1 MSDFQNIFPAT
12 QENYAELVEVWE
24 ASVRETH
31 DFLPEA
37 NLFFLKSLM
46 ISDFLPMVSIAYAP
60 DEQGAIA
67 GFVGVAEKKVEMLF
81 IKPQNRGQGVGK
93 TLLRYAVCELNAD
106 CVDVNEQNPSA
117 LGFYL
122 KQGFEVIGRSSV
134 DGMGKP
140 FPLLHMKLANAN
152 FEESG

>member
-1 MSDFQNIFPAT
+1 MSDFQKIFPAT
-12 QENYAELVEVWE
+12 PANYAELVEVWE
-24 ASVRETH
+24 ASVRATH
-31 DFLPEA
+31 DFLTDA
-37 NLFFLKSLM
+37 DIRFLKTLM
-46 ISDFLPMVSIAYAP
+46 AKDFLPMVSIAYVP

-67 GFVGVAEKKVEMLF
+67 GFVGVADKKVEMLF
-81 IKPQNRGQGVGK
+81 IKPQSRGQGVGK
-93 TLLRYAVCELNAD
+93 TLLRYAVCELKAD

-140 FPLLHMKLANAN
+140 FPLLHMKLANAD
-152 FEESG
+152 F